1 MAILAMLAGLVISS
15 GRPSLFQPAR
25 AYDVVLR
32 LSIPVAFVTER
43 CREP

>member
-15 GRPSLFQPAR
+15 GRPSLSVPAR

-32 LSIPVAFVTER
+32 LSIPCRIRAER